1 MGYASYFEDIQ
12 ERASNNRFMFGAHEE
27 RLRPK
32 PLYVPSSPPLQP
44 TIVPMTAAVPTAA
57 DAETVAKRVRTLQ
70 EKHVLAIYEL
80 MPGKNWRK

>member
-12 ERASNNRFMFGAHEE
+12 ERASNNRVMFGVHDD

-32 PLYVPSSPPLQP
+32 PFYVPSSPPLQP
-44 TIVPMTAAVPTAA
+44 AIAPMTPAVPIAA
-57 DAETVAKRVRTLQ
+57 DAVTAARRVRALH

>member
-12 ERASNNRFMFGAHEE
+12 ERASNNRVMFGVHDD

-44 TIVPMTAAVPTAA
+44 AIAPMTPAVPIAA
-57 DAETVAKRVRTLQ
+57 DAITVTVHETLKLSPQLRALS
-70 EKHVLAIYEL
+70 
-80 MPGKNWRK
+80 P